1 MRRAGVHVGILF
13 ALTIAWFAIG
23 LGQPLVRNGLVY
35 ARAAWNVAAAGYD
48 PRPVVADSHLSY
60 DKPVGFA
67 LLASPFVARFGA
79 HDGLRIA
86 SLLGALAYVAAV
98 ALFAK
103 ALLPGAERSH
113 SRTSLLWLAAFGPL
127 VAYQAWS
134 AHPDAWFAALFVVA
148 VTLSHRLATGDDAAV
163 PRRALLLAVVLLA
176 AFLLKNY
183 ALILLPSCALYVAVH
198 LRAAA
203 RAGRRARRLAAWSGA
218 ALLPV
223 LAFAVAARLGWN
235 PLSRLE
241 GEGGGADQYAFARIG
256 SIWWKTLAQLGI
268 ALALQF
274 HVVSAGALRR
284 TSLARDVLLPALCF
298 GAVYV
303 AGLTPFPT
311 AFYNMRYFQPL
322 FPLAALAVVRGAE
335 AWPAA
340 ARRLAF
346 ALFLLVNAAT
356 TLVWNVPPLFDRVR
370 PHLPDTHVRWLENG
384 PPLALLDNLRMEQ
397 HRDQAAWLATL
408 NENAERG
415 ARVYLLD
422 VDYYRDAQRTVF
434 ERDGFLRPDLRTT
447 YVGRRELRPEEST
460 FYVWSYG
467 SPPPPLERY
476 GRVTPLG
483 NRVFRVESRPDP
495 GTDSAPG
502 GGSGR

>member
-23 LGQPLVRNGLVY
+23 RGQPLVRNGLVY

-67 LLASPFVARFGA
+67 LLASPLVARFGA

-103 ALLPGAERSH
+103 ALLPGEERS
-113 SRTSLLWLAAFGPL
+113 RARAALLWLASFGPL
-127 VAYQAWS
+127 VACQAWS

-148 VTLSHRLATGDDAAV
+148 VALSHRLATGDDAGV
-163 PRRALLLAVVLLA
+163 PRRALLLAVVFVA

-183 ALILLPSCALYVAVH
+183 ALILLPSCALYIAVQ

-203 RAGRRARRLAAWSGA
+203 HAGRRARRLAAWSGA

-223 LAFAVAARLGWN
+223 LAFTVAARLGWN

-241 GEGGGADQYAFARIG
+241 GEGGGADQYAFAKIG

-274 HVVSAGALRR
+274 HVVLIGALRR

-298 GAVYV
+298 GAIYV

-346 ALFLLVNAAT
+346 TLFLLVNGAT
-356 TLVWNVPPLFDRVR
+356 TLVWNVPSLFDRVR
-370 PHLPDTHVRWLENG
+370 PRLPDTRVRWLENG

-408 NENAERG
+408 NERAEPG

-447 YVGRRELRPEEST
+447 YVSRRELRPEEPA

-483 NRVFRVESRPDP
+483 NRVFRVESPPDP
-495 GTDSAPG
+495 GTDSAPAS
-502 GGSGR
+502 GSGK

>member
-23 LGQPLVRNGLVY
+23 RGQPLVRNGLVY

-48 PRPVVADSHLSY
+48 PRPVVADSRLSY

-67 LLASPFVARFGA
+67 WMAAPLVARLGA
-79 HDGLRIA
+79 HDGLRVA

-98 ALFAK
+98 AYFASV
-103 ALLPGAERSH
+103 LLPGVERS
-113 SRTSLLWLAAFGPL
+113 RARAALLGLASFGPL

-148 VTLSHRLATGDDAAV
+148 VALTHRLATGDDAGV
-163 PRRALLLAVVLLA
+163 PRRALLLALVLLA

-183 ALILLPSCALYVAVH
+183 ALILLPSCALYLTFH
-198 LRAAA
+198 LGGAA
-203 RAGRRARRLAAWSGA
+203 RAGRRVRRLVAWSGG
-218 ALLPV
+218 ALLLV
-223 LAFAVAARLGWN
+223 AAFALAARLGRN
-235 PLSRLE
+235 PLSRME
-241 GEGGGADQYAFARIG
+241 GEGGGADQYAFAKIG

-274 HVVSAGALRR
+274 HVTLFAALRR
-284 TSLARDVLLPALCF
+284 TSFARDVLLPALCF
-298 GAVYV
+298 GGVYV

-340 ARRLAF
+340 ARRLAV

-370 PHLPDTHVRWLENG
+370 PHLPDTRVRWLENG

-434 ERDGFLRPDLRTT
+434 ERDGFLRPDLRTA
-447 YVGRRELRPEEST
+447 YAGRRELRPEEAT

-467 SPPPPLERY
+467 APPPPLERY

-495 GTDSAPG
+495 GTDSAPAS
-502 GGSGR
+502 GSGK

>member
-23 LGQPLVRNGLVY
+23 RGQPLVRNGLVY
-35 ARAAWNVAAAGYD
+35 ARASWNVVAAGYD
-48 PRPVVADSHLSY
+48 PRPVVADSRLSY

-67 LLASPFVARFGA
+67 WMAAPLVARLGA
-79 HDGLRIA
+79 HDGLRVA

-98 ALFAK
+98 AWFAS
-103 ALLPGAERSH
+103 ALLPGVERSR
-113 SRTSLLWLAAFGPL
+113 SRSLLLWLASFGPL

-148 VTLSHRLATGDDAAV
+148 VALTHRLATGDDASV
-163 PRRALLLAVVLLA
+163 PRRALALMVVLLA

-183 ALILLPSCALYVAVH
+183 ALILLPSCALYLMFH
-198 LRAAA
+198 LGGAA
-203 RAGRRARRLAAWSGA
+203 RAGRRVRRLVAWSGG
-218 ALLPV
+218 ALLLV
-223 LAFAVAARLGWN
+223 AAFALAARLGRN
-235 PLSRLE
+235 PLSRME
-241 GEGGGADQYAFARIG
+241 GEGGGADQYAFAKIG

-274 HVVSAGALRR
+274 HVTLCGALRR

-340 ARRLAF
+340 ARRLAV

-370 PHLPDTHVRWLENG
+370 PRLPDTRVRWLENG

-408 NENAERG
+408 NENTERG
-415 ARVYLLD
+415 ASVYLLD

-434 ERDGFLRPDLRTT
+434 ERDGFLRPDLRTA
-447 YVGRRELRPEEST
+447 YVGRRALRPEEAT

-467 SPPPPLERY
+467 APPPPLERY

-495 GTDSAPG
+495 GTDSAPA
-502 GGSGR
+502 SGEGK